1 VNEAFVSKS
10 HPRHDRRTIAIY
22 VYIMPQSPVAF
33 IVIKACLSTNIR
45 ETLLQRKKA
54 KGYGGNEVANM
65 NESPPH
71 EHKEGGQKTNRAHPD
86 HIINFV

>member
-33 IVIKACLSTNIR
+33 IIIIKACLSTNIR

-54 KGYGGNEVANM
+54 KRYGGNDVANT

-71 EHKEGGQKTNRAHPD
+71 EDKEEGAKDRQSPSRSH
-86 HIINFV
+86 H